1 MCRNQRLASLDS
13 NDLTIRLFDHL
24 SDKTQTMPTSY
35 IPDFPIKTLACKAAG
50 PSPITAPEQLPGH
63 LCRDPEALRPVVQA
77 FPMKINPYFLALIN
91 GPQDPLAR
99 QVLPD
104 PRELQDHCTN
114 ADPLAEEEQSPA
126 ALVIHRYP
134 RRVLFLVSNQC
145 AVYCRFCMRKRR
157 VGTQSQA
164 APREVKEGLD
174 YIGRHSEIN
183 EVVLSG
189 GDPLMLADDDLTMVL
204 KALKRIPHVKIIRI
218 HTRVACTWPQRITP
232 RLAHCLSSFHP
243 LFINIQFNHP
253 DEVTPEAA
261 RACSLL
267 AGAGIPLGAQSV
279 LLNGVNDRLEVLQG
293 LMEALLCIRVKPYY
307 LHQIDRLPGTAHFQV
322 PIERGLE
329 LMAGLRGRLSGMAMP
344 HFMID
349 LPGGGGKMELLP
361 DSIVQKGSDHWLV
374 RNFQGQ
380 TFRYSIR

>member
-1 MCRNQRLASLDS
+1 M
-13 NDLTIRLFDHL
+13 T
-24 SDKTQTMPTSY
+24 
-35 IPDFPIKTLACKAAG
+35 G
-50 PSPITAPEQLPGH
+50 EPSPITAPEQLPGH
-63 LCRDPEALRPVVQA
+63 LCHDPEALRPVVRA
-77 FPMKINPYFLALIN
+77 FPMRINPYFLALIK

-104 PRELQDHCTN
+104 PIELQDHCTD

-126 ALVIHRYP
+126 PLVIHRYP
-134 RRVLFLVSNQC
+134 RRVLFLVSNRC

-164 APREVKEGLD
+164 APHAITEGLD
-174 YIGRHSEIN
+174 YIARHAQIN

-189 GDPLMLADDDLTMVL
+189 GDPLMLADDNLMMVL
-204 KALKRIPHVKIIRI
+204 AALKRIPHVKILRI
-218 HTRVACTWPQRITP
+218 HTRLACTWPQRITSH
-232 RLAHCLSSFHP
+232 LAQRLSSFHP

-261 RACSLL
+261 QACALL

-279 LLNGVNDRLEVLQG
+279 LLNGVNDCLEVLHE

-322 PIERGLE
+322 PIERALE
-329 LMAGLRGRLSGMAMP
+329 LMSGLRGRLSGMAMP

-361 DSIVQKGSDHWLV
+361 ESIIQKNPDHWLV
-374 RNFQGQ
+374 RNFQGRI
-380 TFRYSIR
+380 FRYPTL